1 MAFDYFS
8 WIILPV
14 LIFISRL
21 GDVTM
26 ATLRHIFISKGFRKI
41 VPILGFFEVLIWL
54 IAMRQVFS
62 HLNNAACFIAWAA
75 GFSAGTYL
83 GMFIEERL
91 AIGTQIIR
99 VITNENVAELTEAM
113 KLHHQGIT
121 IVDGQG
127 AKGPVKL
134 IFMIVRRA
142 NKKQVLDI
150 VHQYTPH
157 AFYSIEDVKSFKH
170 GVFTETG
177 NPSPVGRLFSIR
189 KGK

>member
-8 WIILPV
+8 WVILPL

-26 ATLRHIFISKGFRKI
+26 ATLRHIFISKGLKKI

-54 IAMRQVFS
+54 VAMRQVFS
-62 HLNNAACFIAWAA
+62 HLDNIACFIAWAA

-83 GMFIEERL
+83 GMYIEERL

-99 VITNENVAELTEAM
+99 IITAEDILPLTEAL
-113 KLHHQGIT
+113 KRHNQGIT
-121 IVDGQG
+121 VVDGHG

-134 IFMIVRRA
+134 IFTIVKRSNKAEVLEMIRIFTP
-142 NKKQVLDI
+142 NSF
-150 VHQYTPH
+150 YT
-157 AFYSIEDVKSFKH
+157 IEDVKGSQR
-170 GVFTETG
+170 GVFTDTG
-177 NPSPVGRLFSIR
+177 NSSAVGRLFTIR